1 MRAEAKVK
9 EGRAAGRRGRRA
21 GAGARGAS
29 RAEAGRG
36 PHPHACRRPDLAQ
49 GRRSQASPRGA

>member
-21 GAGARGAS
+21 GAGARGAAPTPTPP
-29 RAEAGRG
+29 R
-36 PHPHACRRPDLAQ
+36 
-49 GRRSQASPRGA
+49 ASPAGALT